1 MDLLNADKGTFNQLS
16 NEILLESNIE
26 IYTEAG
32 EKNFAELAYVNIND
46 KIINFKKNVKYQDT
60 NIFISAD
67 ESIINNEFS
76 NIKYY
81 GNVKSKIKKINHMNK
96 FLILL
101 FILLIPF
108 LKVSKASEILISS
121 EELIITNDPLTTTFI
136 DNVYASD
143 EEIKP
148 WSDKILIIYT
158 EKGSQ
163 IDTIKSFGSTKLI
176 RENQE
181 ILSENMIYFVIDK
194 KCIKGNITLIQDGNV
209 ITGMN

>member
-1 MDLLNADKGTFNQLS
+1 MEMLR
-16 NEILLESNIE
+16 
-26 IYTEAG
+26 
-32 EKNFAELAYVNIND
+32 
-46 KIINFKKNVKYQDT
+46 VKL
-60 NIFISAD
+60 
-67 ESIINNEFS
+67 
-76 NIKYY
+76 
-81 GNVKSKIKKINHMNK
+81 KKINHMNK

-108 LKVSKASEILISS
+108 LKVSKASEILIES

-143 EEIKP
+143 EEIKL

-194 KCIKGNITLIQDGNV
+194 KIYAKGNITLTQDGNV
-209 ITGMN
+209 MNGNELTVDLVKSTTIMKSDNINKVSVKISNNE